1 MPSLRTAFVVC
12 SAVVLLLVLLAGLA
26 WTPAFAL
33 LLVVGPLVALGAHD
47 YLQTEH
53 SLRRN
58 FPLVGRGR
66 WLMEAVRPFVRQ
78 YFIESETDGAPVP
91 RQFRSV
97 VYQRAKG
104 ASDTVPFGTKMD
116 AYRDG
121 YEWIA
126 HSIAAFD
133 VHEGHG
139 LDDPQWASEADA
151 ANDAD
156 GSLHADGAAGVVSG
170 HGAATAVRPVGANGA
185 DGPANGPA
193 NGSANGSANGPADER
208 VDEHADARVRVGGA
222 ECTRPYDAS
231 LLNVSAMSYG
241 SLSSNAILA
250 LNGGAK
256 LGGFAHN
263 TGEGGLSRHHLEP
276 GGDLVWQIGTGYFGC
291 RDARGRFDPE
301 RFREGATREQV
312 RMIEIKISQGA
323 KPGHGGI
330 LPAIKNTP
338 EIARARGVE
347 VGTLVASPPAHSA
360 FRTPIELLEFV
371 RTLRE
376 LSGGKPVGFKL
387 CVGRESEFVAVC
399 KAMVETG
406 IRPDFVTVDGGE
418 GGTGAAPLE
427 FTNSVGMP
435 LRDALAFVCD
445 CLSGFDLK
453 TDVRVIATGKI
464 FTAFHMVKNLA
475 LGADL
480 CNSARGFMM
489 SLGCVQSLVC
499 NTNHCP
505 TGVATQDHKLMSGLV
520 VGDKVHRVASFHAG
534 TLETLAELVAAAG
547 LRSARELNRTHVYRR
562 TSQHDVQRYDEL
574 FPYAEVGSLLQR
586 PYPER
591 FERPMAE
598 ADVSTFMPASYVAQ
612 HAGGIHTLDV
622 PASA

>member
-1 MPSLRTAFVVC
+1 MPSLRNAFVVC
-12 SAVVLLLVLLAGLA
+12 ASAALVLILLAGLA

-33 LLVVGPLVALGAHD
+33 LLVVVPLALLGARD
-47 YLQTEH
+47 MLQTEH

-58 FPLVGRGR
+58 FPLIGRGR

-121 YEWIA
+121 YEWVA
-126 HSIAAFD
+126 HSIAAID
-133 VHEGHG
+133 THHAPGP
-139 LDDPQWASEADA
+139 DDPGWASEADA
-151 ANDAD
+151 AHPDD
-156 GSLHADGAAGVVSG
+156 GSLRADGAGGLVSG
-170 HGAATAVRPVGANGA
+170 HGAATAVRPPG
-185 DGPANGPA
+185 A
-193 NGSANGSANGPADER
+193 NGSANGSADGTVRGER
-208 VDEHADARVRVGGA
+208 ADARARTLVGGA
-222 ECTRPYDAS
+222 DCSKPYSAS

-241 SLSSNAILA
+241 SLSPNAILA
-250 LNGGAK
+250 LNGGARA
-256 LGGFAHN
+256 GGFAHN
-263 TGEGGLSRHHLEP
+263 TGEGGLSRYHLEP

-301 RFREGATREQV
+301 RFAETASTEQV

-338 EIARARGVE
+338 EIAAARGVP
-347 VGTLVASPPAHSA
+347 VGTLVASPPAHTA
-360 FRTPIELLEFV
+360 FSSPTGLLEFV
-371 RTLRE
+371 ARLRE

-387 CVGRESEFVAVC
+387 CIGRESEFVAIC

-435 LRDALAFVCD
+435 LRDGLAFVCD

-453 TDVRVIATGKI
+453 GDVRVVATGKI
-464 FTAFHMVKNLA
+464 FTAFHLVKNLA
-475 LGADL
+475 LGADM

-505 TGVATQDHKLMSGLV
+505 TGVATQDPGLVEGLV
-520 VGDKVHRVASFHAG
+520 VGDKLERVASFHAC

-547 LRSARELNRTHVYRR
+547 LSSATDLNRTHVYRR
-562 TSQHDVQRYDEL
+562 TSQRGVMRYDEL
-574 FPYAEVGSLLQR
+574 FPYADVGSLLEA
-586 PYPER
+586 PYPAR

-598 ADVSTFMPASYVAQ
+598 AETGTFRPSSYVAR
-612 HAGGIHTLDV
+612 HGRGIRELDV